1 MKKAART
8 TKIKPLTDDY
18 SLSLVDPAPDHEKP
32 ELALRRRRGKET
44 RYAVMAVGEE
54 AGRLF
59 AEVDDLERARELA
72 REYGGVEL

>member
-8 TKIKPLTDDY
+8 TKTKPLTDDY

-44 RYAVMAVGEE
+44 RYAVMAVGGE
-54 AGRLF
+54 ASRLF

>member
-32 ELALRRRRGKET
+32 ELALRRRRGKEA

-72 REYGGVEL
+72 REYGGIEL